1 MALRTLSTAAA
12 MVSVVGVVGAI
23 GGGAAA
29 WAGPLER
36 GLVPADPA
44 VLVHVDLEAVRDS
57 ALGRHVL
64 SNKAAFNLQGLEGLK
79 LFGVDVARDLL
90 SATVVL
96 GRKRPEQGV
105 VIVKATP
112 AVDGLWAHLKTE
124 PHAKAL
130 TVDGYE
136 ILSWEDGGEKK
147 YGVVRSTG
155 GAGAAAGAGEA
166 GTRTVYV
173 ADAWEVIVE
182 ALRAADGKA
191 PNLQAEAAG
200 GAGGAGAGGAGAGGA
215 GAGAI
220 IVDIRQVPED
230 MRRDT
235 PGRALFGQMSSATL
249 DIGEREGRTT
259 VRAVMRYT
267 DDETARL
274 TRAVGEGALALAQ
287 MVSKSEPGLSQVE
300 AAVAGMKVEAEGATV
315 TISGNWAGEQVIG
328 LVKMLMAM
336 DEQEPD
342 AEKK

>member
-12 MVSVVGVVGAI
+12 MVSVVGVVGM
-23 GGGAAA
+23 GAAA

-64 SNKAAFNLQGLEGLK
+64 SNKAAFNLEGLEGLK

-200 GAGGAGAGGAGAGGA
+200 GAGGAGAGGAGAG
-215 GAGAI
+215 AI
-220 IVDIRQVPED
+220 IVDIRQVPAD

-287 MVSKSEPGLSQVE
+287 MVSKSEPGLSPVG

>member
-12 MVSVVGVVGAI
+12 MVSVVGMGAE
-23 GGGAAA
+23 A

-64 SNKAAFNLQGLEGLK
+64 SNKAAFNLEGLEGLK

-147 YGVVRSTG
+147 YGVVRLTG

-200 GAGGAGAGGAGAGGA
+200 GAGGAGAGGAGGA
-215 GAGAI
+215 GTGAI

-259 VRAVMRYT
+259 VRAVMRFT
-267 DDETARL
+267 DEETARL

-287 MVSKSEPGLSQVE
+287 MVSKSEPGLSQVG

-336 DEQEPD
+336 DDQEPD